1 MILLDNKH
9 LYKYVFIII
18 ISIIIIMN
26 TIEFL
31 KEKRFNLVNK
41 QKEIKNTLN
50 ALSMIGQPED
60 IIMLKLILNEVKRL
74 RKTYNFLICNYDVI
88 KTLILN

>member
-1 MILLDNKH
+1 MRFYYIKSN
-9 LYKYVFIII
+9 
-18 ISIIIIMN
+18 IIIMN

-41 QKEIKNTLN
+41 QKEISNALN

-60 IIMLKLILNEVKRL
+60 IILLKLLLNEVKRL
-74 RKTYNFLICNYDVI
+74 RKIYNFLICNYDVI
-88 KTLILN
+88 KTISIN

>member
-1 MILLDNKH
+1 MHHLLNILNK
-9 LYKYVFIII
+9 LRFYYIK
-18 ISIIIIMN
+18 SNIIIMN

-74 RKTYNFLICNYDVI
+74 RKTYNFLICNYDLV